1 MFDIETINK
10 LLMDELS
17 AMETYQETLDKL
29 QEDAELEKSLRLI
42 YEDHKEV
49 ASTLQAQIRELGG
62 VPSMDSGAWGTLAE
76 VVQLG
81 ANLMG
86 KNAALMTLHLGE
98 RKGIEH
104 YEKMLPDQELPAD
117 IRSLIETK
125 LLPARQLHIS
135 ILEGLLEIV
144 TTAK

>member
-62 VPSMDSGAWGTLAE
+62 VPSMDSARR
-76 VVQLG
+76 
-81 ANLMG
+81 NS
-86 KNAALMTLHLGE
+86 
-98 RKGIEH
+98 
-104 YEKMLPDQELPAD
+104 
-117 IRSLIETK
+117 SL
-125 LLPARQLHIS
+125 
-135 ILEGLLEIV
+135 
-144 TTAK
+144 

>member
-1 MFDIETINK
+1 
-10 LLMDELS
+10 
-17 AMETYQETLDKL
+17 
-29 QEDAELEKSLRLI
+29 
-42 YEDHKEV
+42 
-49 ASTLQAQIRELGG
+49 
-62 VPSMDSGAWGTLAE
+62 MDSGAWGTLAE